1 MADVLAVPT
10 GAAAGP
16 QREVRRVSDTTIPG
30 AVDGEATRTTIDATA
45 QQWGLPAAGSTIFD
59 FDYTNGRDQLLR
71 LYDKGTR
78 RQWVASDRIDWTVD
92 VDWENPLGVPDE
104 SISIVGTRYWERMN
118 ARERGEVRRHQ
129 VAWQFSQF
137 LHGEQGALM
146 CASKIVNTVPTID
159 AKFYAATQVVD
170 EARHVEVFGRYLYE
184 KLDLVYPLNR
194 NLRSLLDDAL
204 TDARWDMTYLAM
216 QVLIEG
222 LALAAFALIRNNATD
237 PLAQSINAY
246 VMQDEARHV
255 MFGRLALRDYYPE
268 LTAAER
274 DEREEFCVDA
284 CYRMRDR
291 FLAEEVWERL
301 GLPAAAVVEEVKN
314 SELQLMFRGFLF
326 TRIVPVLRDIG
337 LWGPRIRAAF
347 EDMGVIGFADAD
359 LDALVSEDEAFA
371 DRLDQQRLD
380 AVRTVAHRD

>member
-1 MADVLAVPT
+1 MTDTTSPT
-10 GAAAGP
+10 GI
-16 QREVRRVSDTTIPG
+16 EH
-30 AVDGEATRTTIDATA
+30 DATA
-45 QQWGLPAAGSTIFD
+45 GTLDETADSWGLPTAGSTIFD
-59 FDYTNGRDQLLR
+59 FDYTSGREQLLR

-78 RQWVASDRIDWTVD
+78 HQWVASDRIDWSTD

-104 SISIVGTRYWERMN
+104 SIMLMGTPYWERMN
-118 ARERGEVRRHQ
+118 ARERGDVRRNQ

-159 AKFYAATQVVD
+159 AKFYAATQVID
-170 EARHVEVFGRYLYE
+170 EARHVEVFGRYLHE
-184 KLDLVYPLNR
+184 KLDLVYPLNN
-194 NLRSLLDDAL
+194 NLQSLLDDAL
-204 TDARWDMTYLAM
+204 TDSRWDMTYLAM

-237 PLAQSINAY
+237 PLARSINAY

-255 MFGRLALRDYYPE
+255 MFGRLALRDFYPQ
-268 LTAAER
+268 LTDAER

-291 FLAEEVWERL
+291 FLGEEVWARL
-301 GLPAAAVVEEVKN
+301 GLPVDEVVEIVKN
-314 SELQLMFRGFLF
+314 AELQVMFRGFLF

-347 EDMGVIGFADAD
+347 DDMGVLAFADAD
-359 LDALVSEDEAFA
+359 IDELVTEDEAFA
-371 DRLDQQRLD
+371 EQLDEERLAAIQSVADRP
-380 AVRTVAHRD
+380 